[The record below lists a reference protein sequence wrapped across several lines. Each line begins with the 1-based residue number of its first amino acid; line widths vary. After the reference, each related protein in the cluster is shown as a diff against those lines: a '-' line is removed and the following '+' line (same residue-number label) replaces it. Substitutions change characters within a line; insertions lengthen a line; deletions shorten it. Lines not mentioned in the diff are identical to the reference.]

1 MEVLK
6 IREKESEG
14 FGGGMLS
21 IQIGSVLESARPPKL
36 KTFESGLK
44 LLNQEI
50 EESKTRTIK
59 RGGKISRKLLAKF
72 PNVRFRSD
80 RSDMVLNY
88 KPPSGTILAGSYLLG
103 TLLWSAETPS
113 VDVCVIIPKEC
124 TERTDYKNHRY
135 FDRRLLY
142 LFVLF
147 SYLSKSARWTNVELG
162 REFLGGDRLKPLL
175 TLQLSRSTLQ
185 AIGASE
191 GDLKDCSRLKIRII
205 PSIENDALRE
215 VSKRASL
222 PCTELADEMYW
233 NSLASEMQ
241 IVAMLQ
247 LMNEVKTKA
256 AGFSDA
262 LLLLKRWRER
272 RNLSISPFMLTACL
286 ARLILD
292 RVVPPMASVQ
302 HMFLACLQY
311 LSTWR
316 ISSGKSSLRLA
327 QTCDVLLMLSQAEQL
342 EVSMDATAA
351 LKAIESPST
360 NSDLLGG
367 AYACLFAT
375 SPTFN
380 LAERFDVMVTVK
392 TANSVNL
399 NYLSHAC
406 SEIIGKALGKA
417 CDLASP
423 RILSD
428 FVGIGLLLNPE
439 HQFGRVL
446 TAEDSDMDRDSFRA
460 FWGSR
465 SGLRR
470 FKDGRIVE
478 SVVWSRGGM
487 EGIREACA
495 VAIGSHVDGLDSE
508 SVGFIYYDLSA
519 VLPQTNRASV
529 TARRA
534 AERLGNA
541 LRNMDGIPL
550 DVAEVA
556 FAGEILLGTSVL
568 GGGPRE
574 TRCRPASNLILSFE
588 TSPEWPKNLEGIQAS
603 MAAFYVAIS
612 KSLRKG
618 GFDAMSTKTHVE
630 VEVDSFF
637 FRARLRYDAIVAFLP
652 EEAREAQIWITVRQP
667 RLHNALRSVCGEDES
682 AAFQETCRLAKHW
695 LSSHWMGNHFCDELV
710 ELLVARFFFY
720 PDSQPHGRTP
730 GSASTAFAA
739 FLSLLANFP
748 WEVAPLVIVFDD
760 DDTIHEKAEKAFRS
774 LPSRSSAPPMIVSTA
789 GDLLGKSF
797 SPAFK
802 RGPERVVL
810 KRMVAVASAALRSF
824 VNGFDSAGDERLN
837 PKILFRE
844 SSKSKFDAQIR
855 LREECVPSLSAGI
868 DWKNRQRR
876 VLRNGPLGSRVP
888 SPNLLNVLVGANP
901 TDELVRRLESLFG
914 HIAVFFHNKNGGTQV
929 GVVWRPRSI
938 RPRKLTLY
946 GLPFSRP
953 VFPEEG
959 RESDKATEIVFDKRY
974 AIYAMRK
981 LGGDLVTEIDMRT

>member
-1 MEVLK
+1 MADRAEPVAKRPRMSRGEVSAMEVLK

-14 FGGGMLS
+14 FGSGMLS
-21 IQIGSVLESARPPKL
+21 IQIDSVLESARAPKL
-36 KTFESGLK
+36 KAFESGLK
-44 LLNQEI
+44 VLNEEM
-50 EESKTRTIK
+50 EESKTRSIK
-59 RGGKISRKLLAKF
+59 RDGKIAKRMLAKF
-72 PNVRFRSD
+72 PNLRFRSD
-80 RSDMVLNY
+80 RSNMVLNY

-103 TLLWSAETPS
+103 ALLWSTETPS
-113 VDVCVIIPKEC
+113 VDICVIIPKEC
-124 TERTDYKNHRY
+124 TERTDYKNYRY

-142 LFVLF
+142 LFGLF
-147 SYLSKSARWTNVELG
+147 SVLSKSFRCTNVELG

-175 TLQLSRSTLQ
+175 TLQLSSSTLQ

-191 GDLKDCSRLKIRII
+191 ADRKACSRLRIRII
-205 PSIENDALRE
+205 PGIENDALRE

-222 PCTELADEMYW
+222 PGTKSSEELYW

-247 LMNEVKTKA
+247 LLNEVKTKA

-272 RNLSISPFMLTACL
+272 RNLPITPFMLSACL
-286 ARLILD
+286 AKLILD

-316 ISSGKSSLRLA
+316 MSSGKISLHL
-327 QTCDVLLMLSQAEQL
+327 TEICDVLSLLSQEEQL

-351 LKAIESPST
+351 LRVIESSST

-375 SPTFN
+375 SPTFSV
-380 LAERFDVMVTVK
+380 AERFDVMVTVNI
-392 TANSVNL
+392 TDSVNP
-399 NYLSHAC
+399 NKLSHSC
-406 SEIIGKALGKA
+406 SEIIRKALGKA

-428 FVGIGLLLNPE
+428 VVGIGLLLNPE
-439 HQFGRVL
+439 RQFGRVL

-465 SGLRR
+465 SSLRR

-478 SVVWSRGGM
+478 SVVWTKGGV
-487 EGIREACA
+487 EGVREACE
-495 VAIGSHVDGLDSE
+495 VAIGSHVDGVDRE
-508 SVGFIYYDLSA
+508 SVGFVHHDLST
-519 VLPQTNRASV
+519 VLPQANSASI

-541 LRNMDGIPL
+541 LRSLDGIPL

-574 TRCRPASNLILSFE
+574 TRYRPVSNLILSFE
-588 TSPEWPKNLEGIQAS
+588 TSPEWPKNLEGIRAS
-603 MAAFYVAIS
+603 MGAFYVAIS
-612 KSLRKG
+612 KSLMKG
-618 GFDAMSTKTHVE
+618 GFDAVSTKTHVE
-630 VEVDSFF
+630 VEADGFF
-637 FRARLRYDAIVAFLP
+637 FIVMLRYDTIVAFLP
-652 EEAREAQIWITVRQP
+652 EELRETQIWTTVRQP
-667 RLHNALRSVCGEDES
+667 RLHKALRRVCGEDES
-682 AAFQETCRLAKHW
+682 AAFQETCRIAKHW

-710 ELLVARFFFY
+710 EMLVARFFFS
-720 PDSQPHGRTP
+720 PDSQPHGRIP
-730 GSASTAFAA
+730 GSSSAAFAA

-748 WEVAPLVIVFDD
+748 WEVAPLVVVFDD
-760 DDTIHEKAEKAFRS
+760 DDTVHEKAEKAFRS
-774 LPSRSSAPPMIVSTA
+774 LPSRSSAPPMIVSTP
-789 GDLLGKSF
+789 GDVLGKSF
-797 SPAFK
+797 SPLYK

-810 KRMVAVASAALRSF
+810 KRIAAVASAALGRF
-824 VNGFDSAGDERLN
+824 VNGFDNAGDEPLS
-837 PKILFRE
+837 PKALFRE
-844 SSKSKFDAQIR
+844 SSKAKFDAQIM
-855 LREECVPSLSAGI
+855 LREECVPTLSAGI
-868 DWKNRQRR
+868 DAKNRQRR
-876 VLRNGPLGSRVP
+876 ALRNGPLGSRVT

-914 HIAVFFHNKNGGTQV
+914 HVAVFFHNKV
-929 GVVWRPRSI
+929 A
-938 RPRKLTLY
+938 
-946 GLPFSRP
+946 
-953 VFPEEG
+953 
-959 RESDKATEIVFDKRY
+959 D
-974 AIYAMRK
+974 
-981 LGGDLVTEIDMRT
+981 